1 MGILGHHNLDPVAE
15 PIAIFE
21 QFVAKEP
28 QTLVLREKVLSVSGD
43 SFEIKLANGE
53 TFLKVQGAWVSL
65 SGRKKVED
73 AHGKHLFDIVKEL
86 LHIHSTYA
94 IEDTHH
100 KKICEVKSN
109 LRCKYRL
116 LSPKTIQQSRLHM
129 LYTLLTALVLG
140 SKATASF
147 TDSNGKA
154 VTLSMKGGW
163 FDRTADI
170 VDNKSGQTVAR
181 IDRKLLSGR
190 DLVFGQQTYAV
201 VVAPGVDAALIAAL
215 CICFDEKNNEERG
228 E

>member
-1 MGILGHHNLDPVAE
+1 MGILGHHNLAPVAE

-21 QFVAKEP
+21 QYVSKEP
-28 QTLVLREKVLSVSGD
+28 QTIVLKEKVLSVSGD

-53 TFLKVQGAWVSL
+53 PFLKVHGAWVSF

-94 IEDTHH
+94 IEDTHR

-109 LRCKYRL
+109 L
-116 LSPKTIQQSRLHM
+116 
-129 LYTLLTALVLG
+129 TLIG
-140 SKATASF
+140 SKATATF

-154 VTLSMKGGW
+154 VSLKMKGGW
-163 FDRTADI
+163 FDHTADI
-170 VDNKSGQTVAR
+170 VDEKSGQTVAR

-201 VVAPGVDAALIAAL
+201 IVAPGVDAALIAAL

-228 E
+228 N